1 MRLSASSR
9 HFRAVAAVALP
20 LAAVAV
26 LAATPPEAFDLV
38 ILGGTVVD
46 GTGGR
51 GTRADVGVKDGV
63 IARVGR
69 LRGLQAAQTI
79 DATGRVVAPGFIDVH
94 THADDPAATPV
105 LENFIRM
112 GVTSLVAGN
121 CGSSSESIVSELEAI
136 RRGGITANFA
146 TLVGHNTVR
155 EAVLGTAQ
163 RAPDAGEL
171 ARMKAL
177 VAKAMD
183 EGAIGFS
190 TGLQYV
196 PGSYADREEIVEL
209 ARVAGQ
215 AGGIYA
221 SHMRNE
227 GTRVAEAITET
238 IAVGEAAHCPVQ
250 ISHLK
255 IDSPNRWGTS
265 GALLDMVAAAR
276 RRGVEVRADQ
286 YAYTAGSSGLSI
298 RFPGWALEG
307 GRAKI
312 AERLNDPATWERIKG
327 EMKAL
332 LAERGFTD
340 LSWAFIA
347 MYRDDPSLNGLS
359 MDRAAARL
367 LGRDDVEAQL
377 ETARR
382 MLARSNP
389 QMVYHF
395 MSEEDVKR
403 IMRDPDV
410 MVASDSGVLTPG
422 QGAPHPRG
430 YGNNARVLARY
441 VRESR
446 TMRLEDAV
454 RKMTSLPA
462 RQFGFAR
469 RGELRPGFAADI
481 VVFDPAAVSDAATF
495 EQPHQYAAGFG
506 DVVVNGVAVIRNG
519 TVTGARPGQVLRR
532 TRQQASPPGIGSYDS
547 VTLANPVPERYP
559 KRFRE

>member
-1 MRLSASSR
+1 MCPTFSCRP
-9 HFRAVAAVALP
+9 VAAVVLLVAA
-20 LAAVAV
+20 LAAMTVVSASPR
-26 LAATPPEAFDLV
+26 ATFDLL

-51 GTRADVGVKDGV
+51 GVRTDVGITDGA
-63 IARVGR
+63 IARVGT
-69 LRGLQAAQTI
+69 LRGESAAQTI
-79 DATGRVVAPGFIDVH
+79 DATGRIVAPGFIDVH
-94 THADDPAATPV
+94 THADDPAESPL

-112 GVTSLVAGN
+112 GVTSVVAGN
-121 CGSSSESIVSELEAI
+121 CGSSADSIASELEAV
-136 RRGGITANFA
+136 RRGGISVNFA

-155 EAVLGTAQ
+155 EAVLGTVQ
-163 RAPDAGEL
+163 RAPTADEL

-177 VAKAMD
+177 VAKGMA
-183 EGAIGFS
+183 EGAVGFS

-196 PGSYADREEIVEL
+196 PGSYAERGEIVEL
-209 ARVAGQ
+209 ATVAAR

-227 GTRVAEAITET
+227 GTRVAEAVAET
-238 IAVGEAAHCPVQ
+238 IAVGEAARCPVQ

-265 GALLDMVAAAR
+265 AALLDLIAAAR
-276 RRGVEVRADQ
+276 RRGVDVRADQ
-286 YAYTAGSSGLSI
+286 YAYTAGASSLSI

-307 GRAKI
+307 GREKI
-312 AERLNDPATWERIKG
+312 AERLNDAATWERIKG
-327 EMKAL
+327 EVKAL

-347 MYRDDPSLNGLS
+347 MYRDDPTLNGLAIKQ
-359 MDRAAARL
+359 AAARL

-382 MLARSNP
+382 MLATSNP

-395 MSEEDVKR
+395 MSEDDVKR

-430 YGNNARVLARY
+430 YGNNARVLGHY
-441 VRESR
+441 VRD
-446 TMRLEDAV
+446 TGTLTLEDAV

-469 RGELRPGFAADI
+469 RGELRAGFSADL
-481 VVFDPAAVSDAATF
+481 VVFDPRTVADAATF
-495 EQPHQYAAGFG
+495 EKPHQYAAGFG
-506 DVVVNGVAVIRNG
+506 DVIVNGVPVIRNG
-519 TVTGARPGQVLRR
+519 VTTGAKPGQVLRR
-532 TRQQASPPGIGSYDS
+532 TPPPSPPR
-547 VTLANPVPERYP
+547 TLMSPR
-559 KRFRE
+559 

>member
-1 MRLSASSR
+1 MRLPSSRRLVAAAVLLLPALAAITVLSASSQDAT
-9 HFRAVAAVALP
+9 FD
-20 LAAVAV
+20 V
-26 LAATPPEAFDLV
+26 L

-46 GTGGR
+46 GTGSR
-51 GTRADVGVKDGV
+51 GVRADVGVKDGT
-63 IARVGR
+63 IARVGT
-69 LRGLQAAQTI
+69 LRGDTAAQTI

-94 THADDPAATPV
+94 THADDPADSPL

-112 GVTSLVAGN
+112 GVTSVVAGN
-121 CGSSSESIVSELEAI
+121 CGSSSASIASELEAI
-136 RRGGITANFA
+136 RRGGVSVNFA

-163 RAPDAGEL
+163 RAPTAEEL

-177 VAKAMD
+177 VAKAME
-183 EGAIGFS
+183 EGAVGFS

-196 PGSYADREEIVEL
+196 PGSYAERGEIVEL
-209 ARVAGQ
+209 AEVAGR

-227 GTRVAEAITET
+227 GTRVAEAVAET
-238 IAVGEAAHCPVQ
+238 IAVGEAARCPVQ

-255 IDSPNRWGTS
+255 IDSPSRWGTS
-265 GALLDMVAAAR
+265 AALLDMVTAAR
-276 RRGVEVRADQ
+276 RRGVDVRADQ
-286 YAYTAGSSGLSI
+286 YAYTAGASSLSI

-307 GRAKI
+307 GREKI
-312 AERLNDPATWERIKG
+312 AERLNDPATWERIEG
-327 EMKAL
+327 EVKSL

-340 LSWAFIA
+340 LSWAVIA

-359 MDRAAARL
+359 IKQAAARL

-395 MSEEDVKR
+395 MSEDDVRR
-403 IMRDPDV
+403 IMKDPDV

-430 YGNNARVLARY
+430 YGNNARVLGHY
-441 VRESR
+441 VRD
-446 TMRLEDAV
+446 TGTLTLEDAV

-469 RGELRPGFAADI
+469 RGELRAGFAADI
-481 VVFDPAAVSDAATF
+481 VVFDPRAVADVATF
-495 EQPHQYAAGFG
+495 DKPHQYAVGFG
-506 DVVVNGVAVIRNG
+506 DVLVNGVPVIRTG
-519 TVTGARPGQVLRR
+519 VITGAKPGQVLRR
-532 TRQQASPPGIGSYDS
+532 TPSAAPPR
-547 VTLANPVPERYP
+547 TLAFRLT
-559 KRFRE
+559 RFASGWPRG

>member
-1 MRLSASSR
+1 MPASRSLRPSAATALLLVAVATLVGVSASP
-9 HFRAVAAVALP
+9 RA
-20 LAAVAV
+20 
-26 LAATPPEAFDLV
+26 TFDLLIV
-38 ILGGTVVD
+38 GGTVLD

-51 GTRADVGVKDGV
+51 GARADVGIKDGA
-63 IARVGR
+63 IARIGN
-69 LRGLQAAQTI
+69 LRGQAAAQTI
-79 DATGRVVAPGFIDVH
+79 DAAGRVVTPGFIDVH
-94 THADDPAATPV
+94 THADDPADSPL
-105 LENFIRM
+105 LENFVRM

-121 CGSSSESIVSELEAI
+121 CGSSSESLASEFDAI
-136 RRGGITANFA
+136 RRVGIAVNFA
-146 TLVGHNTVR
+146 TFVGHNTVR
-155 EAVLGTAQ
+155 EAVLGSAQ
-163 RAPDAGEL
+163 RAPSADEL
-171 ARMKAL
+171 ARMRAL
-177 VAKAMD
+177 VARAMG

-196 PGSYADREEIVEL
+196 PGSYAEQAEIVEL
-209 ARVAGQ
+209 AKVAGR

-227 GTRVAEAITET
+227 GTRVAEAVAET
-238 IAVGEAAHCPVQ
+238 IAVGEAARCPVQ

-265 GALLDMVAAAR
+265 GALLETLAAAR
-276 RRGVEVRADQ
+276 RRGVNVRADQ

-307 GRAKI
+307 GREKI
-312 AERLNDPATWERIKG
+312 AGRLNDPATWARIKA
-327 EMKAL
+327 EVKDL

-340 LSWAFIA
+340 LSWAVIA
-347 MYRDDPSLNGLS
+347 MYRDDASLNGLS
-359 MDRAAARL
+359 IKQAAARL
-367 LGRDDVEAQL
+367 VGRDDLEAQL
-377 ETARR
+377 ETARQ

-395 MSEEDVKR
+395 MSEDDVKR
-403 IMRDPDV
+403 IMRDPEV

-446 TMRLEDAV
+446 TLTLEEAV

-481 VVFDPAAVSDAATF
+481 VVFDPRTVADAATF
-495 EQPHQYAAGFG
+495 EKPHQFAVGFG
-506 DVVVNGVAVIRNG
+506 DVVVNGVPVIRDG
-519 TVTGARPGQVLRR
+519 AMTGARPGQVLRR
-532 TRQQASPPGIGSYDS
+532 AAASPAPPALS
-547 VTLANPVPERYP
+547 LAAPTG
-559 KRFRE
+559 K

>member
-1 MRLSASSR
+1 MLSCHSLR
-9 HFRAVAAVALP
+9 HIAAMALALAP
-20 LAAVAV
+20 LAALVVVSAQPRET
-26 LAATPPEAFDLV
+26 LDLLIV
-38 ILGGTVVD
+38 GGSLLD
-46 GTGGR
+46 GTGSR
-51 GTRADVGVKDGV
+51 AVRADVGIKDGRIV
-63 IARVGR
+63 RIGR
-69 LRGLQAAQTI
+69 LRGETAATDTI
-79 DATGRVVAPGFIDVH
+79 DASGRIVAPGFVDVH
-94 THADDPAATPV
+94 THADDPADTPL

-121 CGSSSESIVSELEAI
+121 CGSSAGSIGAELDAI
-136 RRGGITANFA
+136 RRGGIARHFA

-163 RAPDAGEL
+163 RAPDAAEL
-171 ARMKAL
+171 GRMKGL
-177 VAKAMD
+177 VAKAME
-183 EGAIGFS
+183 EGAVGFS

-196 PGSYADREEIVEL
+196 PGSYAERDEIVEL
-209 ARVAGQ
+209 AKVAGQ

-227 GTRVAEAITET
+227 GTRVAEAVAET

-265 GALLDMVAAAR
+265 GVLLDAIKAAR
-276 RRGVEVRADQ
+276 RRGVDVRADQ
-286 YAYTAGSSGLSI
+286 YAYTAGSSSLSI

-327 EMKAL
+327 EVKGL

-340 LSWAFIA
+340 LSWAVIA
-347 MYRDDPSLNGLS
+347 SYRDDPSLNGLS
-359 MDRAAARL
+359 VKQAAARL

-377 ETARR
+377 ETARQ
-382 MLARSNP
+382 MLAKSNP

-395 MSEEDVKR
+395 MSEDDVKR
-403 IMRDPDV
+403 IMRDPEV

-446 TMRLEDAV
+446 TIPLEEAV

-462 RQFGFAR
+462 RHFGFAH
-469 RGELRPGFAADI
+469 RGELRPGFAADLVI
-481 VVFDPAAVSDAATF
+481 FDPRTVSDEATF
-495 EQPHQYAAGFG
+495 EKPHQYAAGFG
-506 DVVVNGVAVIRNG
+506 DVIVNGVPVIRNG
-519 TVTGARPGQVLRR
+519 AVTGAKPGQVLRR
-532 TRQQASPPGIGSYDS
+532 T
-547 VTLANPVPERYP
+547 TPVPAPSAVVTAPSGR
-559 KRFRE
+559 